1 MKPFMFSE
9 LEKIYNQLLRL
20 VFRKDVIDQAGTIS
34 KKIEKSGLQIK
45 KNYLGG
51 GLVDAG
57 SATKH
62 LFRAS

>member
-45 KNYLGG
+45 KI
-51 GLVDAG
+51 
-57 SATKH
+57 T
-62 LFRAS
+62 